1 VRHLVPHYFIS
12 TRPLGWRCSEC
23 GQPFSL
29 IGLSDISEDVPMS
42 ITVAFNAHTCRI
54 GTRVYRPRSE
64 EAAAD

>member
-1 VRHLVPHYFIS
+1 MRHLVPHYFVS

-42 ITVAFNAHTCRI
+42 ITVAFNTHACRI
-54 GTRVYRPRSE
+54 GKQPQRPRSK